1 LFALTIIIGFPLP
14 FTFIT
19 VSPGWVTSMLI
30 PLLPFLAKAWLDPEA
45 RLQIINTLKSWIS
58 QEILVVIYPAYFYI
72 FTTLPANAKTPFAML
87 LPIMKIFMR
96 NVTSRTVIHLGDEI
110 PEVVLMNVEVFNSLF
125 MSYCMQNSPSIWTTL
140 GLIVIDGTQMIASMH
155 DVDKV
160 IKRMQIVKDQ
170 VTKER
175 ARRIADNP
183 TIEQILE
190 LRRKTILGYA
200 QDILERDS
208 STQTAQVVP
217 KANDA
222 TNVTKLELDYALNV
236 RKVLYITEFVILLNF
251 VEVIVPIIF
260 SANLVVM
267 YHLPNR
273 NYYSQIKGMDDDKLR
288 KTLENV
294 MLYCFLQILSLV
306 VLFYVLWHRLRISGL
321 RELAFVL
328 ERQGEQVQT
337 KLVFWVFYNVQATMQ
352 HYGEWRRQWC

>member
-1 LFALTIIIGFPLP
+1 
-14 FTFIT
+14 
-19 VSPGWVTSMLI
+19 MLI

-208 STQTAQVVP
+208 STQTAQVVVASQKTMRLSPTNVLPLDAELTTSKHVQKEPRRSSGSRSKLMGSFSLGKVFSMPKP

-260 SANLVVM
+260 CKFLFFRS
-267 YHLPNR
+267 
-273 NYYSQIKGMDDDKLR
+273 YS
-288 KTLENV
+288 
-294 MLYCFLQILSLV
+294 
-306 VLFYVLWHRLRISGL
+306 
-321 RELAFVL
+321 
-328 ERQGEQVQT
+328 
-337 KLVFWVFYNVQATMQ
+337 
-352 HYGEWRRQWC
+352 